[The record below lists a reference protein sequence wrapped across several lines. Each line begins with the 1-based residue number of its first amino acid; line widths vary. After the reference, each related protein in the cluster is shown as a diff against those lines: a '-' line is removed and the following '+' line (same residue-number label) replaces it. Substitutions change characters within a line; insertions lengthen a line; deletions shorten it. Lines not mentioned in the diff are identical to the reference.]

1 MGEKRIQKCRNGV
14 LVNLLCIAKAK
25 LSSTL
30 SNSAGCSK
38 FNLFFEYVKSL
49 NNGLISGNNNKI
61 WSFKEVLAL
70 VSSTFNEKMIYI

>member
-1 MGEKRIQKCRNGV
+1 M
-14 LVNLLCIAKAK
+14 
-25 LSSTL
+25 SSTL

-49 NNGLISGNNNKI
+49 NNGLISGNNTGNKI

-70 VSSTFNEKMIYI
+70 VSSTFNEKMIYILQEETCIAR